1 MSRPGTPHAAHDE
14 LLIARLFGAD
24 VDDRERT
31 LAQEQ
36 VAGCED
42 CAALY
47 ADLASI
53 ARATAALPVPTRP
66 RDFTLTVADAAR
78 LQPGRRGW
86 ARFVGLGRRRSFGGA
101 LVALGFSGLLLTG
114 ALSILGPRASSESRL
129 AMSPD
134 ERAAAQ
140 DLGTNANFQ
149 PAATPAPAVT
159 AAPAYAVPSPAPGDG
174 GAKGVIESP
183 VPLTVPTPAL
193 APATPAPAPATPAP
207 APATP
212 AQAPATPA
220 PAPASPGAMGQL
232 AASPSAG
239 EAGSGGVAPAQGQPA
254 PPDHTTSTAT
264 SQSGPDVLQLI
275 ALGAST
281 ALALGA
287 LILLGPAL
295 RRRSRGRSH
304 R

>member
-66 RDFTLTVADAAR
+66 RDFTLTAADAAR
-78 LQPGRRGW
+78 LQPRRRGW
-86 ARFVGLGRRRSFGGA
+86 ARLVGLGRRRSFGGA

-183 VPLTVPTPAL
+183 VPLTVPTPAQ
-193 APATPAPAPATPAP
+193 APATPAP
-207 APATP
+207 
-212 AQAPATPA
+212 APATPA

-239 EAGSGGVAPAQGQPA
+239 DAGSGGVTPAQGQPA